1 MIPCTDFIPAYSE
14 LFKYLEAR
22 GGKAAVID
30 FWKYL
35 SDNFLGNLRAEAE
48 QHGLRGCWNYWSHT
62 LNEEAAD
69 FTMEIDDEAGIFRI
83 TMHHCPSMG
92 RLLEL
97 RHIEPYRDYCE
108 HCDWLYRRVLEP
120 MGFTYEV
127 DMSQCDQAK
136 CALVVRDVG
145 GSR

>member
-14 LFKYLEAR
+14 MFKYLEAR
-22 GGKAAVID
+22 GGKEGVID

-35 SDNFLGNLRAEAE
+35 SDNFLGNLREEATKN
-48 QHGLRGCWNYWSHT
+48 GVRGCWNYWSHT

-69 FTMEIDDEAGIFRI
+69 FTMTVDDEEGTFSIV
-83 TMHHCPSMG
+83 MHHCPSMG

-97 RHIEPYRDYCE
+97 KHIEPYRDYCE

-120 MGFTYEV
+120 LGFAYEV
-127 DMSQCDQAK
+127 DMSQCHQAK
-136 CALVVRDVG
+136 CALVVRKKA
-145 GSR
+145 